1 MFKKLASNIK
11 KAFDAPTPKARDIYE
26 LDSIYKDPDLY
37 NHILTLMNQPAESK
51 SRVEVDILNGYLWN
65 KDLIDAYHFQSQM
78 ASAGVNV
85 HGNARAAAG

>member
-51 SRVEVDILNGYLWN
+51 SRVEVDILNGYL
-65 KDLIDAYHFQSQM
+65 
-78 ASAGVNV
+78 
-85 HGNARAAAG
+85 